1 MINDY
6 FFQQKQ
12 INWHMNEHETEI
24 SKLVKKTRNREI
36 SPRDAAEQI
45 EHRLHLMAEMAR
57 IKEEQ

>member
-6 FFQQKQ
+6 FFKQKQ
-12 INWHMNEHETEI
+12 INWHLAEHENEI

-36 SPRDAAEQI
+36 RDAAEQI